1 MARDEPVFSL
11 VPRRRLV
18 GLSFGDMTSAR
29 RGAGSDVAGSRPYV
43 PGDDMR
49 AIDWAA
55 SARLAS
61 ARATDDFVIRERFA
75 DEAPRVVVVLD
86 HRPSMSLYP
95 HALPWLSKPRAVAR
109 TVETIVESTLAARGF
124 LGYLDLA
131 EPEPLWRPPRTQ
143 RALPEAELE
152 RPYRAPSDAVRR
164 AFDHLRSHRRA
175 LPPGTFVFVL
185 SDFLDPPPD
194 DVWIEALDRRWDV
207 VPVVIQDP
215 VWEQSFPDVSGVVV
229 PFADPRDGGIR
240 TVRLSSREVVAR
252 RDENAARLASLL
264 QGFRA
269 FELEPVRISSD
280 EPLEILNA
288 FLDWSDWRWA
298 ARRRSW

>member
-1 MARDEPVFSL
+1 MPGEETVFTL

-43 PGDDMR
+43 AGDDMR
-49 AIDWAA
+49 AIDWPA

-61 ARATDDFVIRERFA
+61 ARATDEFVVRERFA
-75 DEAPRVVVVLD
+75 DEAPRVVVVVD

-95 HALPWLSKPRAVAR
+95 DALPWLSKPRAVAQ
-109 TVETIVESTLAARGF
+109 TLAAIVESTLAVRGF

-143 RALPEAELE
+143 RALPETQLE
-152 RPYRAPSDAVRR
+152 RPFAAPPDVIVR

-175 LPPGTFVFVL
+175 LPAGTFVFVL
-185 SDFLDPPPD
+185 SDFLDPPAD
-194 DVWIEALDRRWDV
+194 DVWVEALDRRWDV

-215 VWEQSFPDVSGVVV
+215 VWEQSFPELAPVVV
-229 PFADPRDGGIR
+229 PFADAR
-240 TVRLSSREVVAR
+240 TGRLVAVRMTDAEAVRHRVENESRAAELL
-252 RDENAARLASLL
+252 ARLRSLD
-264 QGFRA
+264 
-269 FELEPVRISSD
+269 LEPVLVTTTDRLQVFD
-280 EPLEILNA
+280 A
-288 FLDWSDWRWA
+288 FLEWADARVVWRGRVW
-298 ARRRSW
+298 